1 MLFLFSH
8 YFNQK
13 LLRGVKGPHGMGD
26 LLALALLSWHY
37 VNLILLLLPEVI
49 MKAVTY
55 DFARSHFDEV
65 FNMIQV
71 QNEGVIIVKDDKNFV
86 LMDKNLLDSVVE
98 TAELSEDKEFV
109 ASLKAAKAEIQRGES
124 FTFEDVFGE
133 KL

>member
-1 MLFLFSH
+1 
-8 YFNQK
+8 
-13 LLRGVKGPHGMGD
+13 
-26 LLALALLSWHY
+26 
-37 VNLILLLLPEVI
+37 

-86 LMDKNLLDSVVE
+86 LFDKNLLDSVVE
-98 TAELSEDKEFV
+98 TAELSEDKDFV
-109 ASLKAAKAEIQRGES
+109 ASLKAAKEEIQRGES
-124 FTFEDVFGE
+124 FTFEDVFSE

>member
-1 MLFLFSH
+1 
-8 YFNQK
+8 
-13 LLRGVKGPHGMGD
+13 
-26 LLALALLSWHY
+26 
-37 VNLILLLLPEVI
+37 

-86 LMDKNLLDSVVE
+86 LVDKNLLDSVVE

-109 ASLKAAKAEIQRGES
+109 ASLKTAKAEIERGES